1 MSACS
6 SFHPSGLLSRRSM
19 LRAGSLGMLGITLPK
34 LLQASSQYTGP
45 KPPVR
50 AKSVI
55 FLFQWGGPSHLE
67 TFDMKPEAD
76 EKFRG
81 PHRPMRSSCPD
92 IEVND
97 RLPKTAA
104 VMDKVTLIKSVHHK
118 MTNHNSAAYYALT
131 GKAPPTD
138 DQRLRDSLDLFPAY
152 GSVVDKFLP
161 HRDPELP
168 TFVAYPHVIGD
179 GSVTPGQHASFLGKK
194 HDPLFVPRDPN
205 DANFALPEFS

>member
-6 SFHPSGLLSRRSM
+6 SFHRSGLLSRRSM

-34 LLQASSQYTGP
+34 ILQASSAYTGP

-67 TFDMKPEAD
+67 TFDMKPGAKD
-76 EKFRG
+76 EFRG

-104 VMDKVTLIKSVHHK
+104 VMDKVSLIKSVHHT

-131 GKAPPTD
+131 G
-138 DQRLRDSLDLFPAY
+138 
-152 GSVVDKFLP
+152 
-161 HRDPELP
+161 
-168 TFVAYPHVIGD
+168 
-179 GSVTPGQHASFLGKK
+179 
-194 HDPLFVPRDPN
+194 
-205 DANFALPEFS
+205 

>member
-76 EKFRG
+76 ENCRG
-81 PHRPMRSSCPD
+81 PHKPMRSASPD

-118 MTNHNSAAYYALT
+118 MTNHNSAGYYALT
-131 GKAPPTD
+131 GKAPPSHPDTETTI
-138 DQRLRDSLDLFPAY
+138 
-152 GSVVDKFLP
+152 
-161 HRDPELP
+161 PELKARIA
-168 TFVAYPHVIGD
+168 TVVAYRAIQAHLAIHHITTNALVVP
-179 GSVTPGQHASFLGKK
+179 
-194 HDPLFVPRDPN
+194 DPLCF
-205 DANFALPEFS
+205 